1 LTAAEASVPFAPDIG
16 RQALEEGGWEMRFK
30 LLAFGLVAVAAALGA
45 GSVAP
50 AAAET
55 LQVGAYPA
63 NPPWENK
70 KEDGSFE
77 GFEVDLVNEIAKR
90 IGADVN
96 IQDLG
101 FQALFA
107 ATSSGR
113 IDMAISSITIT
124 NERLKSQSFTQ
135 GYYDSDMALA
145 TAKDSGVTSLA
156 DMKGKPVGV
165 LSTSTGEMWVKEN
178 TEKFGFGEMKGY
190 NAQQDLLLDTQNGRV
205 AGAISDIAGL
215 QFAFMKMPAMQ
226 VVERI
231 KTNDRYGIML
241 QKDSPL
247 LQRVNDA
254 ITEMKKDGTLAA
266 IHKKWL
272 GVDPDPG
279 TSTVTV
285 LDLPQAQ

>member
-1 LTAAEASVPFAPDIG
+1 MKAKLVAFAVLAASVASG
-16 RQALEEGGWEMRFK
+16 
-30 LLAFGLVAVAAALGA
+30 FG
-45 GSVAP
+45 S

-70 KEDGSFE
+70 KEDGTFE
-77 GFEVDLVNEIAKR
+77 GFEVDLVNEIGKR
-90 IGADVN
+90 IGAEMA

-113 IDMAISSITIT
+113 IDLAISSITIT
-124 NERLKSQSFTQ
+124 DERLQSQSFTQ

-145 TAKDSGVTSLA
+145 TAKDSGVASLA

-165 LSTSTGEMWVKEN
+165 LSTSTGETWVKEN
-178 TEKFGFGEMKGY
+178 MEKYGFSEVKGY

-205 AGAISDIAGL
+205 AGAVSDIAGL
-215 QFAFMKMPAMQ
+215 QFAFMQMPSMQ

-231 KTNDRYGIML
+231 KTIDKYGIMM
-241 QKDSPL
+241 QKGSPN

-254 ITEMKKDGTLAA
+254 ITAMKEDGTLAA
-266 IHKKWL
+266 LHKKWL
-272 GVDPDPG
+272 GADADPG
-279 TSTVTV
+279 TSTVMV
-285 LDLPQAQ
+285 LELPQAQ

>member
-1 LTAAEASVPFAPDIG
+1 
-16 RQALEEGGWEMRFK
+16 MKFK
-30 LLAFGLVAVAAALGA
+30 LLAFGLVAVVAVLVA
-45 GSVAP
+45 GPVRP

-124 NERLKSQSFTQ
+124 DERLKSQAFTQ

-145 TAKDSGVTSLA
+145 TAKDSGVKSLA

-165 LSTSTGEMWVKEN
+165 LSTSTGETWVKEN
-178 TEKFGFGEMKGY
+178 TEKYGFGEMKGY

-215 QFAFMKMPAMQ
+215 QFAFMKMPEMQ

-231 KTNDRYGIML
+231 KTKDRYGIML
-241 QKDSPL
+241 QKGSPL
-247 LQRVNDA
+247 LEKVNDA
-254 ITEMKKDGTLAA
+254 ITAMKKDGTLAA

-272 GVDPDPG
+272 GADADPG

-285 LDLPQAQ
+285 MDIPQAQ

>member
-1 LTAAEASVPFAPDIG
+1 MKT
-16 RQALEEGGWEMRFK
+16 K
-30 LLAFGLVAVAAALGA
+30 LVALAFAAASALA
-45 GSVAP
+45 GLTPNAP
-50 AAAET
+50 AWAET
-55 LQVGAYPA
+55 LEVGAYPA

-77 GFEVDLVNEIAKR
+77 GFEVDLVNEIGKR
-90 IGADVN
+90 IGADIN

-124 NERLKSQSFTQ
+124 DERLQNQSFTQ

-145 TAKDSGVTSLA
+145 TTKDSGVKSLA
-156 DMKGKPVGV
+156 DMQGKPVGV
-165 LSTSTGEMWVKEN
+165 LSTSTGETWVKEN
-178 TEKFGFGEMKGY
+178 TEKYGFGELKGY
-190 NAQQDLLLDTQNGRV
+190 NAQQDLLLDVQAGRV
-205 AGAISDIAGL
+205 AGAVSDMAGM
-215 QFAFMKMPAMQ
+215 QFAFMQMPTMH

-231 KTNDRYGIML
+231 KTEDRYGIMM
-241 QKDSPL
+241 QKGSPN

-254 ITEMKKDGTLAA
+254 ITAMKEDGTLAA
-266 IHKKWL
+266 LHKKWL

-285 LDLPQAQ
+285 MELPAAQ

>member
-1 LTAAEASVPFAPDIG
+1 MKT
-16 RQALEEGGWEMRFK
+16 K
-30 LLAFGLVAVAAALGA
+30 LVALAFVAASALA
-45 GSVAP
+45 GLTVGAP
-50 AAAET
+50 AYAET
-55 LQVGAYPA
+55 LEVGAYPA

-77 GFEVDLVNEIAKR
+77 GFEVDVVNEIGKR
-90 IGADVN
+90 IGAEMH

-124 NERLKSQSFTQ
+124 NERLGSQSFTQ

-145 TAKDSGVTSLA
+145 TAKDSGVASLA

-165 LSTSTGEMWVKEN
+165 LSTSTGETWAKEN
-178 TEKFGFGEMKGY
+178 MEKYGFTEVKGY
-190 NAQQDLLLDTQNGRV
+190 NAQQDLLLDVQAGRA
-205 AGAISDIAGL
+205 AGAISDIAGM
-215 QFAFMKMPAMQ
+215 QFAFMQMPTMH

-231 KTNDRYGIML
+231 KTTDRYGIMM
-241 QKDSPL
+241 QKDSPN

-254 ITEMKKDGTLAA
+254 ITAMKEDGTLGAL
-266 IHKKWL
+266 HKKWL
-272 GVDPDPG
+272 GVDADPG

-285 LDLPQAQ
+285 LELPTAQ

>member
-1 LTAAEASVPFAPDIG
+1 
-16 RQALEEGGWEMRFK
+16 MRTK
-30 LLAFGLVAVAAALGA
+30 LLAFAFLAASAIAGLAAG
-45 GSVAP
+45 GPVQ
-50 AAAET
+50 AET
-55 LQVGAYPA
+55 LTVGAYPA

-77 GFEVDLVNEIAKR
+77 GFEVDLVNEVAKR

-113 IDMAISSITIT
+113 IDLAISSITIT
-124 NERLKSQSFTQ
+124 NERLESQSFTQ

-145 TAKDSGVTSLA
+145 TAVDSGVSSLA

-165 LSTSTGEMWVKEN
+165 LSTSTGETWVKEN
-178 TEKFGFGEMKGY
+178 TEKYGFGEMKGY
-190 NAQQDLLLDTQNGRV
+190 NAQQDLLLDLQAGRV

-215 QFAFMKMPAMQ
+215 QFAFMQMPTMH

-231 KTNDRYGIML
+231 KTTDRYGIMMK
-241 QKDSPL
+241 KDSPN

-254 ITEMKKDGTLAA
+254 ITAMKQDGTLAA
-266 IHKKWL
+266 LHKKWL
-272 GVDPDPG
+272 GADADPD
-279 TSTVTV
+279 TSTVQV
-285 LDLPQAQ
+285 LDLPMAQ

>member
-1 LTAAEASVPFAPDIG
+1 
-16 RQALEEGGWEMRFK
+16 MRLR
-30 LLAFGLVAVAAALGA
+30 LLALAAFAAVAAVGM
-45 GSVAP
+45 AP
-50 AAAET
+50 VQSAAAET
-55 LQVGAYPA
+55 LTVGAYPA

-70 KEDGSFE
+70 KEDGTFE
-77 GFEVDLVNEIAKR
+77 GFEVDLVNEIGKR
-90 IGADVN
+90 IGADIE

-124 NERLKSQSFTQ
+124 DERLQNQSFTQ

-145 TAKDSGVTSLA
+145 TAKESGVNGLA
-156 DMKGKPVGV
+156 DLKGKPVGV
-165 LSTSTGEMWVKEN
+165 LSTSTGETWAKEN
-178 TEKFGFGEMKGY
+178 AEKYGITEVKGY
-190 NAQQDLLLDTQNGRV
+190 NAQQDLLLDTQAGRV

-215 QFAFMKMPAMQ
+215 QFAFMQMPNMH

-231 KTNDRYGIML
+231 KTTDRYGIMMK
-241 QKDSPL
+241 KDSPN

-254 ITEMKKDGTLAA
+254 ITAMKEDGTLAA
-266 IHKKWL
+266 LHKKWL

-285 LDLPQAQ
+285 LEIPQAQ

>member
-1 LTAAEASVPFAPDIG
+1 
-16 RQALEEGGWEMRFK
+16 MRTK
-30 LLAFGLVAVAAALGA
+30 LLAYAFVAASAIA
-45 GSVAP
+45 GLAAGAP
-50 AAAET
+50 AQAET

-77 GFEVDLVNEIAKR
+77 GFEVDLVNEIGKR
-90 IGADVN
+90 IGAEMV

-124 NERLKSQSFTQ
+124 NERLESQSFTQ

-145 TAKDSGVTSLA
+145 TTTDSDVKSLA
-156 DMKGKPVGV
+156 DMKGKPVGA
-165 LSTSTGEMWVKEN
+165 LSTSTGEAWIQAN
-178 TEKFGFGEMKGY
+178 TEKYGFGELKGY
-190 NAQQDLLLDTQNGRV
+190 NAQQDLLLDVQAGRV

-215 QFAFMKMPAMQ
+215 QFAFMQMPTMH

-231 KTNDRYGIML
+231 KTTDRYGIMMK
-241 QKDSPL
+241 KDSPN

-254 ITEMKKDGTLAA
+254 ITAMKQDGTLAA
-266 IHKKWL
+266 LHKKWL
-272 GVDPDPG
+272 GADADPG

-285 LDLPQAQ
+285 MDLPMAQ

>member
-1 LTAAEASVPFAPDIG
+1 MRNKLFAFAVLAAFA
-16 RQALEEGGWEMRFK
+16 A
-30 LLAFGLVAVAAALGA
+30 GA
-45 GSVAP
+45 GAP
-50 AAAET
+50 ASAET

-77 GFEVDLVNEIAKR
+77 GFEVDLVNEIGKR

-124 NERLKSQSFTQ
+124 DERLKSQAFTQ

-145 TAKDSGVTSLA
+145 TSKDSEVKSLA

-165 LSTSTGEMWVKEN
+165 LSTSTGETWVKEN
-178 TEKFGFGEMKGY
+178 MEKYGFSEVKGY
-190 NAQQDLLLDTQNGRV
+190 NAQQDLLLDTQAGRV
-205 AGAISDIAGL
+205 AGAVSDIAGL
-215 QFAFMKMPAMQ
+215 QFAFMQMPAMH

-241 QKDSPL
+241 QKGSPL

-254 ITEMKKDGTLAA
+254 ITAMKQDGTLAA
-266 IHKKWL
+266 LHKKWL
-272 GVDPDPG
+272 GVEPDPD

-285 LDLPQAQ
+285 LDIPQAQ